1 MFLLCFYLII
11 EQWTHLTRE
20 FEQRIYT
27 IHFSCNLVNF
37 GGSKNHFHRKEMW
50 NLKIHTIIHMRSVY
64 ILYSNEICECA
75 LWSHGGEKTLKL
87 SAQFFLKKYSKTK
100 TGSFKTQICPKVVT
114 YLTFLKL
121 TSKSKRHSW
130 QIPKHQHSVEQ
141 DLLGHHHLV
150 VTLGFRTNTLVP
162 FWSLRETFQIQRKM
176 EKKEDLEATQRATV
190 FCLLPQLPNEWFFDL
205 KVMLAWWERIKILK

>member
-1 MFLLCFYLII
+1 MC
-11 EQWTHLTRE
+11 
-20 FEQRIYT
+20 
-27 IHFSCNLVNF
+27 
-37 GGSKNHFHRKEMW
+37 
-50 NLKIHTIIHMRSVY
+50 
-64 ILYSNEICECA
+64 
-75 LWSHGGEKTLKL
+75 TLK
-87 SAQFFLKKYSKTK
+87 SWGWKNSKIISTFFWKKYSKTK